1 MPREWTLLLVADDG
15 DNLLQRN
22 FRTRTLRLAL
32 GGASF
37 FCLGVLFAVGAIGYV
52 GGRSLKEARLQQSNE
67 LLSKQLT
74 TIQDRVAGLETD
86 LGSLA
91 DRDSELRVLA
101 GLDAIDREVLEVGIG
116 GPGSPTLEENP
127 LFEVDP
133 AAAEQAFAVSYDLN
147 ALERRSRLLRESI
160 TEAGDSLAAHRD
172 LLESTPSILPAAGY
186 LSSGFS
192 SSRLHPIHNEE
203 LPHEGVDIAAPR
215 GTPILAA
222 AKGRVIKAGR
232 ESGYGLTV
240 ELDHGYGYSTLYGHA
255 SQVLVRPGQQVERG
269 DVIGLVGSTGLSTG
283 PHLHYEVRVSGRPV
297 DPMNY
302 VITGGVP

>member
-15 DNLLQRN
+15 DNLVQRN

-37 FCLGVLFAVGAIGYV
+37 FCVGVVLVAGLIGYF
-52 GGRSLKEARLQQSNE
+52 GGQTVKETRLQRSNE
-67 LLSKQLT
+67 LLSSQLEG
-74 TIQDRVAGLETD
+74 IQERVSGLETD

-91 DRDSELRVLA
+91 DRDAELRMLA

-116 GPGSPTLEENP
+116 GPGSPSLTENP

-133 AAAEQAFAVSYDLN
+133 NVAEQAFAVSYDLN

-160 TEAGDSLAAHRD
+160 LEAADSLAAHRD
-172 LLESTPSILPAAGY
+172 LLESTPSILPA
-186 LSSGFS
+186 SGLLTSRFS
-192 SSRLHPIHNEE
+192 SARLHPIHNQE
-203 LPHEGVDIAAPR
+203 LPHEGVDISAPR
-215 GTPILAA
+215 GSPILAA
-222 AKGRVIKAGR
+222 AKGRVTMAGR
-232 ESGYGLTV
+232 ESGYGLVV

-255 SQVLVRPGQQVERG
+255 SQVLVRPGQEVERG

-283 PHLHYEVRVSGRPV
+283 PHLHYEVRVGGRPV

-302 VITGGVP
+302 VITGGMP